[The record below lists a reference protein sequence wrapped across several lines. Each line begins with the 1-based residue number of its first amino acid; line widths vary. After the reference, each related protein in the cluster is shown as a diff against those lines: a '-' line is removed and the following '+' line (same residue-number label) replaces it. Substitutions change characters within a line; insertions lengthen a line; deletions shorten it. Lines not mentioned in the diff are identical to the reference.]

1 MADPNCIFCR
11 IAQGDIPAE
20 KLFDDGAVF
29 AIRDIN
35 PKAPTHVL
43 VIPHEHVEALA
54 DAANATP
61 ALSGPEEITRFE
73 CFPYDPARAAAA
85 ARCLEAAPAIARDL
99 GVAETGY
106 RLVANQGPDSGQE
119 VPHFHLHI
127 LAGRRLGPMG

>member
-1 MADPNCIFCR
+1 MADPNCIFCK

-20 KLFDDGAVF
+20 KIYDDGTVF

-43 VIPHEHVEALA
+43 VIPYEHVEALS
-54 DAANATP
+54 DAAP
-61 ALSGPEEITRFE
+61 ALV
-73 CFPYDPARAAAA
+73 AAA
-85 ARCLEAAPAIARDL
+85 ARCFEVAPGIARDL
-99 GVAETGY
+99 GVTETGY

>member
-1 MADPNCIFCR
+1 MADPNCIFCK
-11 IAQGDIPAE
+11 IAQGDIPAD

-35 PKAPTHVL
+35 PKAPAHVL

-54 DAANATP
+54 DADA
-61 ALSGPEEITRFE
+61 
-73 CFPYDPARAAAA
+73 ARVAAA
-85 ARCLEAAPAIARDL
+85 ARCLEAAPAIAREL

-119 VPHFHLHI
+119 VPHFHLHV

>member
-1 MADPNCIFCR
+1 MTDPDCIFCR
-11 IAQGDIPAE
+11 IAQGEIPAE

-43 VIPHEHVEALA
+43 VIPHEHVEALSDA
-54 DAANATP
+54 DAG
-61 ALSGPEEITRFE
+61 LV
-73 CFPYDPARAAAA
+73 AAA
-85 ARCLEAAPAIARDL
+85 ARCLEAAPGIARGL
-99 GVAETGY
+99 GVTDTGY

>member
-1 MADPNCIFCR
+1 MADPNCIFCK

-20 KLFDDGAVF
+20 KIYDDGTVF

-43 VIPHEHVEALA
+43 VIPYEHVEALSDA
-54 DAANATP
+54 DP
-61 ALSGPEEITRFE
+61 ALV
-73 CFPYDPARAAAA
+73 AAAA
-85 ARCLEAAPAIARDL
+85 HCLEAAPRIAREL
-99 GVAETGY
+99 GLTETGY

>member
-1 MADPNCIFCR
+1 MADPNCIFCK

-20 KLFDDGAVF
+20 KLFDDGTAF
-29 AIRDIN
+29 AIRDIA

-54 DAANATP
+54 DAAPT
-61 ALSGPEEITRFE
+61 LV
-73 CFPYDPARAAAA
+73 AAAA
-85 ARCLEAAPAIARDL
+85 HCLDVAPGIARSL
-99 GVAETGY
+99 GVADAGY
-106 RLVANQGPDSGQE
+106 RLVANQGQDSGQE

>member
-1 MADPNCIFCR
+1 MADPNCIFCK

-20 KLFDDGAVF
+20 KLFDDGTVF
-29 AIRDIN
+29 AIRDIA
-35 PKAPTHVL
+35 PKAPTHIL

-54 DAANATP
+54 EADG
-61 ALSGPEEITRFE
+61 ALVG
-73 CFPYDPARAAAA
+73 AAAH
-85 ARCLEAAPAIARDL
+85 CLEAAPGIAREL
-99 GVAETGY
+99 GVTGAGY

>member
-1 MADPNCIFCR
+1 MADPNCIFCK

-20 KLFDDGAVF
+20 KIFDDGTVF
-29 AIRDIN
+29 AIHDIA

-43 VIPHEHVEALA
+43 VIPREHVEALA
-54 DAANATP
+54 EADAS
-61 ALSGPEEITRFE
+61 LVG
-73 CFPYDPARAAAA
+73 AAAH
-85 ARCLEAAPAIARDL
+85 CLEAAPGIARDL
-99 GVAETGY
+99 GLTGGGY

>member
-1 MADPNCIFCR
+1 MADPNCIFCK
-11 IAQGDIPAE
+11 IAHGEIPAE
-20 KLFDDGAVF
+20 KLFDDGDVF

-35 PKAPTHVL
+35 PKAPTHLL

-54 DAANATP
+54 EADAA
-61 ALSGPEEITRFE
+61 LVG
-73 CFPYDPARAAAA
+73 AA
-85 ARCLEAAPAIARDL
+85 ARCFEAAPGIARGL
-99 GVAETGY
+99 GVTDPGY

>member
-1 MADPNCIFCR
+1 MFDPNCIFCK

-20 KLFDDGAVF
+20 KIYDDGTVF

-43 VIPHEHVEALA
+43 VIPYEHVEALSDA
-54 DAANATP
+54 DP
-61 ALSGPEEITRFE
+61 ALV
-73 CFPYDPARAAAA
+73 AAA
-85 ARCLEAAPAIARDL
+85 ARCLEVAPGIARDL

-106 RLVANQGPDSGQE
+106 RLVANQGLDSGQE